1 MACWY
6 WERLTEIIYERKL
19 EKQVLMRPVS
29 LFCIEKHAASFEA
42 QAACGKCEN
51 SQSSRLLYKSQDF
64 IHMACDFDFAPFFEQ
79 FTVGIQHKSGA
90 LYAHHFFA
98 IHILFFDDIK
108 LRAHGFFFV
117 GEQGEIQFLFAD
129 KVLVRLHA
137 VARNANHGITRG
149 FEGIYAVAKT
159 LRFGGAARGGV
170 FGVEIHHQRQ
180 VFGSDKI
187 FARIGR
193 QGE

>member
-1 MACWY
+1 MAC
-6 WERLTEIIYERKL
+6 
-19 EKQVLMRPVS
+19 
-29 LFCIEKHAASFEA
+29 H
-42 QAACGKCEN
+42 
-51 SQSSRLLYKSQDF
+51 
-64 IHMACDFDFAPFFEQ
+64 FDFAPFFEQ
-79 FTVGIQHKSGA
+79 VAVGIDDKSGA

-108 LRAHGFFFV
+108 LLAHGFFFV
-117 GEQGEIQFLFAD
+117 GEQREIQFLFAD
-129 KVLVRLHA
+129 KILVRFHT
-137 VARNANHGITRG
+137 VARNAHHGITCG
-149 FEGIYAVAKT
+149 FEGIYAVTKA
-159 LRFGGAARGGV
+159 LRFGGAAWGGV